1 MFLELGDH
9 MRNLNLRVWALTMLA
24 LTATA
29 KAEDTSPLNDTPHFN
44 VCRDEAKLKADNFV
58 GDYIAPATDED
69 TAPAGTY
76 VAIVYGRKFVA
87 PLHPPANGD
96 KQLHGLGEVLAK
108 RRQVYRE
115 ELRHCLGYV
124 QFDLALKQHII
135 ILE

>member
-1 MFLELGDH
+1 MGDQ
-9 MRNLNLRVWALTMLA
+9 MGKLNLSVWAFSMLA
-24 LTATA
+24 LSATA
-29 KAEDTSPLNDTPHFN
+29 NAEDVRPLNDTPQFN
-44 VCRDEAKLKADNFV
+44 ACRDEAKLKANNFV

-108 RRQVYRE
+108 RHQVYRE
-115 ELRHCLGYV
+115 ELRRCLGYV
-124 QFDLALKQHII
+124 EFNLALKQRIFV
-135 ILE
+135 LE

>member
-1 MFLELGDH
+1 
-9 MRNLNLRVWALTMLA
+9 MRKLNLSLWALSMMA

-29 KAEDTSPLNDTPHFN
+29 NAEDMSPLKDTQHFN
-44 VCRDEAKLKADNFV
+44 TCRDEAKLKADNFV

-96 KQLHGLGEVLAK
+96 KQLHGLGEILIK

-115 ELRHCLGYV
+115 ELRRCLGYV
-124 QFDLALKQHII
+124 EYSLAKNHRIF

>member
-1 MFLELGDH
+1 
-9 MRNLNLRVWALTMLA
+9 MRKLNLSVWALFMLA
-24 LTATA
+24 LTAMA
-29 KAEDTSPLNDTPHFN
+29 NAEDMSPLKDTPHFN
-44 VCRDEAKLKADNFV
+44 TCRDEAKLKADNFV

-96 KQLHGLGEVLAK
+96 KQLHGLGEVLLK

-115 ELRHCLGYV
+115 EFRRCLGYV
-124 QFDLALKQHII
+124 EFNLALKQHIFI
-135 ILE
+135 FE

>member
-1 MFLELGDH
+1 
-9 MRNLNLRVWALTMLA
+9 MRKLNLNFWALSMLA

-29 KAEDTSPLNDTPHFN
+29 NAEEVNPLSDTPHFN
-44 VCRDEAKLKADNFV
+44 TCRDEAKLKADNFV

-87 PLHPPANGD
+87 PLYPAANGD

-124 QFDLALKQHII
+124 EFNLALKQHIF

>member
-1 MFLELGDH
+1 
-9 MRNLNLRVWALTMLA
+9 MRKLNLSLWALSMMA

-29 KAEDTSPLNDTPHFN
+29 KAEDINPLKDTPQIN
-44 VCRDEAKLKADNFV
+44 ACRDEAKLKADNFV

-76 VAIVYGRKFVA
+76 VAIVYGRKYVA

-96 KQLHGLGEVLAK
+96 KQLHGLGEILIK

-115 ELRHCLGYV
+115 ELRRCLGYV
-124 QFDLALKQHII
+124 EFNLALKQHIFI
-135 ILE
+135 FE

>member
-1 MFLELGDH
+1 
-9 MRNLNLRVWALTMLA
+9 MRKFNLSLWALSMLA
-24 LTATA
+24 LTTTA
-29 KAEDTSPLNDTPHFN
+29 KPEDINPLKDTPHFN
-44 VCRDEAKLKADNFV
+44 TCRDEAKLKADNFV

-69 TAPAGTY
+69 RAPAGTY

-124 QFDLALKQHII
+124 DFNLALKQHIFI
-135 ILE
+135 FE